1 MRCHAVWGAA
11 VAAMALTVSVAT
23 PMAAATPAERAEALL
38 AQMTMEEKIT
48 LIGGA
53 GLSIRPIP
61 RLGIPEIIMSD
72 GPMGCRC
79 YGNAAS
85 FPGGIALAATWNRAL
100 AQRLGVA
107 LGRECRARG
116 VHILLAPGVNIYRS
130 PLCGRNFEYLGE
142 DPFLASQMLVP
153 LIRGIQSQEV
163 LATVK
168 HFAANNQEW
177 DRHNISSDV
186 DERTLHEIYLPAFR
200 AAVQQAHTRCVMTA
214 YNLLNGVHCS
224 QHHWLITD
232 LLKNT
237 WGFDGIVMSDWG
249 STYDGVAAALAGL
262 DLEMPVGDF
271 MNRKTLEPAISDG
284 RLPEA
289 VIDEKV
295 RRILRT
301 CIAAGFFDRPQKLAI
316 PLDDPQSD
324 LDALEIAREAIVL
337 LKNRKGALPLD
348 RQRVRSIAVMGPN
361 AHPAVYGGGGSAFTD
376 VFRSV
381 SIYEGLRALAGPGV
395 SVERFDADLPFAG
408 PLTREMWA
416 NRNLEG
422 APQHTDRV
430 DGPPHRW
437 TRPPAD
443 DISSDN
449 FSVRWQGEVRIE
461 RSGEYVVY
469 TNADDGS
476 RLFMDGRLVID
487 DWTEHAEVLRERS
500 VTLTPGVHRI
510 TVEYFQAAGDAVISF
525 GVRPTYSPAEWA
537 ERLARFDAVVYC
549 GGFNSGLE
557 GEGHDRPFD
566 LPETQRVDL
575 RRLTEAHHR
584 VIVVINSGGGIG
596 WDGWHDR
603 AAAVVQA
610 WYPGQQVGTA
620 VAEVL
625 FGDVCPSGRLPATF
639 ERRFADNPSSPY
651 YRIRENNRTP
661 YREGLFV
668 GYRGFDRNGVRPQY
682 PFGHGLSYTRFS
694 YSDLRIRESR
704 VPGDRVFSVECRVR
718 NSGSRAGAE
727 VVQLYIGADRP
738 AAPRPLR
745 ELKGFEKVSLQPGG
759 STVVSFTVRE
769 SDLARYDDSLHRW
782 ITDPGLYRVS
792 VGSSSRDIRLR
803 GRLIW

>member
-1 MRCHAVWGAA
+1 MRWSAVWMA
-11 VAAMALTVSVAT
+11 VCACLAML
-23 PMAAATPAERAEALL
+23 PGGRCAAATPAERAEALL
-38 AQMTMEEKIT
+38 AQMTLDEKVT
-48 LIGGA
+48 LIGGG
-53 GLSIRPIP
+53 GLTIRPIE
-61 RLGIPEIIMSD
+61 RLGIPEIVMSD

-79 YGNAAS
+79 YGNAAA

-142 DPFLASQMLVP
+142 DPFLASQMVGP
-153 LIRGIQSQEV
+153 LIQGVQSQEV

-177 DRHNISSDV
+177 DRHKVSSDV

-200 AAVQQAHTRCVMTA
+200 AAVQQGNTRCVMTA

-224 QHHWLITD
+224 QHRWLITD
-232 LLKNT
+232 LLKQT

-271 MNRKTLEPAISDG
+271 MNRKNLEPAVADG
-284 RLPEA
+284 RLPVS
-289 VIDEKV
+289 VIDDKV

-301 CIAAGFFDRPQKLAI
+301 CIAAGFFDRPQKRDI

-324 LDALEIAREAIVL
+324 RDALEIARESLVL
-337 LKNRKGALPLD
+337 LKNRDQALPLG
-348 RQRVRSIAVMGPN
+348 RRRVRSVAVLGPN

-381 SIYEGLRALAGPGV
+381 SIYEGLKTAAGPSV
-395 SVERFDADLPFAG
+395 RVERFDADLPFVG
-408 PLTREMWA
+408 PLTREMWS
-416 NRNLEG
+416 NRHLEG
-422 APQHTDRV
+422 APARTDRV

-437 TRPPAD
+437 RLPPAEG
-443 DISSDN
+443 IPSNN
-449 FSVRWQGEVRIE
+449 FSARWRGEVRVE
-461 RSGEYVVY
+461 RPGDYVVY

-476 RLFMDGRLVID
+476 RLYVNDRLVID
-487 DWTEHAEVLRERS
+487 DWTEHAEVLREQTIR
-500 VTLTPGVHRI
+500 LEPGVHRI

-525 GVRPTYSPAEWA
+525 GVRPVFSAAAWK
-537 ERLARFDAVVYC
+537 ARIAGYDAVVYC
-549 GGFNSGLE
+549 AGFNPGLE

-566 LPETQRVDL
+566 LPEKQRAEL
-575 RRLTEAHHR
+575 SQLAAAHRR

-596 WDGWHDR
+596 WEGWHDR
-603 AAAVVQA
+603 VAAVLQA

-651 YRIRENNRTP
+651 YHIRENDRTP
-661 YREGLFV
+661 YTEGIFV
-668 GYRGFDRNGVRPQY
+668 GYRGFDRNSVRPQY
-682 PFGHGLSYTRFS
+682 PFGHGLSYTRFA
-694 YSDLRIRESR
+694 YSDLRLYESR
-704 VPGDRVFSVECRVR
+704 IPGERVFSVECRVR
-718 NSGSRAGAE
+718 NLGQVPGRE
-727 VVQLYIGADRP
+727 VVQLYVGAERPRVDRP
-738 AAPRPLR
+738 VR
-745 ELKGFEKVSLQPGG
+745 ELKGFDKVLLQPGE
-759 STVVSFTVRE
+759 SKVVSFTIRE
-769 SDLARYDDSLHRW
+769 VDLARYDATLHRW
-782 ITDPGLYRVS
+782 VTDSGPYRVE
-792 VGSSSRDIRLR
+792 VGSSSRDLRLR
-803 GRLIW
+803 GRLMW